1 MGKGKKLI
9 RYLTSHGL
17 GFRTL
22 KTALAISLILLIAY
36 FTKYQDAYYICS
48 VALLTIQITPKESIR
63 LGAERLTGTAIGGA
77 LGTIMLYISIYLH
90 IHIYIL
96 AVFSLVVGIFISNL
110 IKMKGASAICALV
123 IMLILI
129 VPLDTKPYLYAIKR
143 TLETAMGI
151 VVAVL
156 INFSFKRKS
165 KLEPYLKDQVQE
177 RPSQHLDI

>member
-1 MGKGKKLI
+1 MFSSTFDYTDNAQRIHKAGCRKIDRNGY
-9 RYLTSHGL
+9 RR
-17 GFRTL
+17 GFG
-22 KTALAISLILLIAY
+22 Y
-36 FTKYQDAYYICS
+36 NNVVYQHLSPYS
-48 VALLTIQITPKESIR
+48 
-63 LGAERLTGTAIGGA
+63 
-77 LGTIMLYISIYLH
+77 
-90 IHIYIL
+90 YIL

-143 TLETAMGI
+143 TLETTIGI